1 MNAHDKGDVVRL
13 SGTFRDI
20 DGALVAPS
28 AVTLKY
34 RSPSG
39 AVTTIAGGS
48 LTNPSTGLYT
58 YDLTVDAAG
67 VWTYRYES
75 TGTAAAQEEATFIV
89 RSSRLTGGD
98 P

>member
-1 MNAHDKGDVVRL
+1 MNAHDKGDVIRL
-13 SGTFRDI
+13 SGTFRDNL
-20 DGALVAPS
+20 GALINPT

-34 RSPSG
+34 RKPTG
-39 AVTTIAGGS
+39 EVTTVAGGS
-48 LTNPSTGLYT
+48 LVNPSTGT
-58 YDLTVDAAG
+58 YYYDVTADQAG

-75 TGTAAAQEEATFIV
+75 TGTGSAAEETTFIV

>member
-28 AVTLKY
+28 SVSLKY
-34 RSPSG
+34 RNPAG
-39 AVTTIAGGS
+39 TVTTIAGGS
-48 LTNPSTGLYT
+48 LTNPSIGLYT
-58 YDLTVDAAG
+58 YDLTLNAAG
-67 VWTYRYES
+67 VWTYRFES
-75 TGTAAAQEEATFIV
+75 TGTAAASEEAKFIV
-89 RSSRLTGGD
+89 RSSRLAGGD